1 MDTILK
7 NETLNK
13 VMNFINNNIWIIGL
27 LLAIIVVII
36 LIIIF
41 SKRRPVEIEGTG
53 SDNVGDLM
61 NVNSS
66 LENSTNIINNEMVNE
81 QAHADSTIE
90 PLNGENLE
98 TPVMP
103 VTEEVDIN
111 INEAETSTSAGLEPT
126 TSINMPEEASAINEA
141 SISSDSE
148 ILKVTNAEPT
158 YSSTPET
165 PNLNMVDDNVLNNN
179 LMNNDASA
187 NVVVNNSLNNAPEV
201 KDDLNA
207 FDLPMPAQNTE
218 VVNNFATEPKE
229 ETLTENL
236 EEEPVKVE
244 TPENFTAPEVTNLED
259 TLELPKMANE
269 AINENITATKKCPNC
284 GHDNPYSY
292 KVCVKCGTI
301 LE

>member
-13 VMNFINNNIWIIGL
+13 VMNFISNNIWIIGL

-41 SKRRPVEIEGTG
+41 SKKRPVEIESIGN
-53 SDNVGDLM
+53 DNVGDLM

-66 LENSTNIINNEMVNE
+66 LENSTNIINNEIVNE
-81 QAHADSTIE
+81 QANADSTIE
-90 PLNGENLE
+90 SLNGENLE
-98 TPVMP
+98 SPVIP
-103 VTEEVDIN
+103 VTEETEIN
-111 INEAETSTSAGLEPT
+111 INEAETSTSASLEPT
-126 TSINMPEEASAINEA
+126 TLVNIPEEVSTINAA
-141 SISSDSE
+141 SISSEPE
-148 ILKVTNAEPT
+148 ISNVANTEPT
-158 YSSTPET
+158 PASTP
-165 PNLNMVDDNVLNNN
+165 
-179 LMNNDASA
+179 A
-187 NVVVNNSLNNAPEV
+187 NVVEDNPINNVPEV
-201 KDDLNA
+201 KEDLNA

-218 VVNNFATEPKE
+218 VINNYAAEPKE
-229 ETLTENL
+229 ETLTETL
-236 EEEPVKVE
+236 DEEPVKVE
-244 TPENFTAPEVTNLED
+244 TPENFDAPKVTNLED

>member
-41 SKRRPVEIEGTG
+41 SKKRPVEIEGTG
-53 SDNVGDLM
+53 NDNVGDLM

-66 LENSTNIINNEMVNE
+66 LENSTNIINNEMENE

-90 PLNGENLE
+90 PLNKENLE

-103 VTEEVDIN
+103 VTEKVEIN
-111 INEAETSTSAGLEPT
+111 INEDKTSTSAGLEPT
-126 TSINMPEEASAINEA
+126 TSVNMPKEASTINV
-141 SISSDSE
+141 SSSSSDSE
-148 ILKVTNAEPT
+148 ILKVTNTEPT
-158 YSSTPET
+158 YASTPET
-165 PNLNMVDDNVLNNN
+165 PNLNVADDNILNNN
-179 LMNNDASA
+179 LMNNDPTA
-187 NVVVNNSLNNAPEV
+187 NVVVNNPINSAPEV
-201 KDDLNA
+201 KEDLNA

-218 VVNNFATEPKE
+218 VVNNFASAPKE
-229 ETLTENL
+229 ETLTETL
-236 EEEPVKVE
+236 EEPVKAE
-244 TPENFTAPEVTNLED
+244 APENFTAPEVTNLED

>member
-7 NETLNK
+7 NDTLNT
-13 VMNFINNNIWIIGL
+13 VMSFIKSNIWIIGL
-27 LLAIIVVII
+27 LLAIVVVII

-41 SKRRPVEIEGTG
+41 SKKRPVEIEST
-53 SDNVGDLM
+53 SNDNVGDLM
-61 NVNSS
+61 NVNPS
-66 LENSTNIINNEMVNE
+66 LENSTNIINTDEVNAPAPVNAPESLNE
-81 QAHADSTIE
+81 
-90 PLNGENLE
+90 ENLE

-103 VTEEVDIN
+103 VTEEVEMN
-111 INEAETSTSAGLEPT
+111 VNTAVTPAPVNLETTPVSA
-126 TSINMPEEASAINEA
+126 PEETSAINA
-141 SISSDSE
+141 DPISSEPE
-148 ILKVTNAEPT
+148 IPEVVSAAPT
-158 YSSTPET
+158 YEEIKET
-165 PNLNMVDDNVLNNN
+165 SNLNMVDDNVLNNN

-187 NVVVNNSLNNAPEV
+187 NVVVNNPINNAPAE
-201 KDDLNA
+201 KEDLNA

-218 VVNNFATEPKE
+218 VVNNFASVPKE
-229 ETLTENL
+229 ETLTETL
-236 EEEPVKVE
+236 EEKPVKAE
-244 TPENFTAPEVTNLED
+244 EPENFTAPEVTDLED

>member
-7 NETLNK
+7 NDTLNT
-13 VMNFINNNIWIIGL
+13 VMSFIKSNIWIIGL
-27 LLAIIVVII
+27 LLAIVVVII

-41 SKRRPVEIEGTG
+41 SKKRPVEIEST
-53 SDNVGDLM
+53 SNDNVGDLM
-61 NVNSS
+61 NVNPS
-66 LENSTNIINNEMVNE
+66 LENSTNIINTDEVNAPAPVNAPESLNE
-81 QAHADSTIE
+81 
-90 PLNGENLE
+90 ENLE

-103 VTEEVDIN
+103 VTEEVEMN
-111 INEAETSTSAGLEPT
+111 VNTAAAPAPVNLETTPVSV
-126 TSINMPEEASAINEA
+126 PEETSAINA
-141 SISSDSE
+141 GPITSE
-148 ILKVTNAEPT
+148 PEIPEVVSAAPT
-158 YSSTPET
+158 YEEIKET
-165 PNLNMVDDNVLNNN
+165 SNLNMVDDNVLNNN

-187 NVVVNNSLNNAPEV
+187 NVVVNNPINSAPAE
-201 KDDLNA
+201 KEDLNA

-218 VVNNFATEPKE
+218 VVNNSASAPKE
-229 ETLTENL
+229 TETL
-236 EEEPVKVE
+236 EEEPVK
-244 TPENFTAPEVTNLED
+244 TENFTAPEVTNLED

>member
-13 VMNFINNNIWIIGL
+13 VMNFISNNIWIIGL

-41 SKRRPVEIEGTG
+41 SKKRPVEIESIGN
-53 SDNVGDLM
+53 DNVGDLM

-66 LENSTNIINNEMVNE
+66 LENSTNIINNEIVNE
-81 QAHADSTIE
+81 QANADSTIE
-90 PLNGENLE
+90 SLNGENLE
-98 TPVMP
+98 SPVIP
-103 VTEEVDIN
+103 VTEETDIN
-111 INEAETSTSAGLEPT
+111 INEAETSTSASLEPT
-126 TSINMPEEASAINEA
+126 TLVNIPEEVSTINAA
-141 SISSDSE
+141 SISSEPE
-148 ILKVTNAEPT
+148 ISNVANTEPT
-158 YSSTPET
+158 PASTP
-165 PNLNMVDDNVLNNN
+165 
-179 LMNNDASA
+179 A
-187 NVVVNNSLNNAPEV
+187 NVVEDNPINNVPEV
-201 KDDLNA
+201 KEDLNA

-218 VVNNFATEPKE
+218 VINNYAAEPKE
-229 ETLTENL
+229 ETLTETL

-244 TPENFTAPEVTNLED
+244 TPENFDAPEVTNLED